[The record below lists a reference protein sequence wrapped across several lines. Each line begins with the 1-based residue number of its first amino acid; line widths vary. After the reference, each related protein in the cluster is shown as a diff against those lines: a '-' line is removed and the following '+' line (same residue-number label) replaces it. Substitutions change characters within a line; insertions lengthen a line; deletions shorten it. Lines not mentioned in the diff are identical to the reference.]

1 MKIVALGDSL
11 TFGYGVPPHKSWVDL
26 LNLQYNF
33 KIVNK
38 GINGDTSFG
47 LINRFYE
54 DVICEKPDKLI
65 ITIGCNDLLMGRDV
79 DSIIDNIKFLIEE
92 SIKNNIS
99 TVVGITPPIVPHL
112 AASYW
117 EDGVDYEEIENNLNI
132 FVKKL
137 IDFCD
142 TNKLEYVDFF
152 RCVKKAFTTYSENE
166 LFSDGIHPTELGHKL
181 MFKEIESLHLIK

>member
-11 TFGYGVPPHKSWVDL
+11 TFGYGVPPYKSWVDL
-26 LNLQYNF
+26 LNLQYNS

-79 DSIIDNIKFLIEE
+79 DSTIDNIKFLIEE
-92 SIKNNIS
+92 SSKNNIS
-99 TVVGITPPIVPHL
+99 TIVGITPPIVPHL

-117 EDGVDYEEIENNLNI
+117 EDGVDYDEIENNLNI

-137 IDFCD
+137 IDFCK
-142 TNKLEYVDFF
+142 TNKIQYVDFF
-152 RCVKKAFTTYSENE
+152 NGLKEAFNTYKDKE
-166 LFSDGIHPTELGHKL
+166 LYSDGIHPTELGHKL
-181 MFKEIESLHLIK
+181 MYEKITNIEFE